1 MYPTNEK
8 LKTFF
13 DRNTIDT
20 NKQGINQYFGDS
32 ENMLVDMSKISSPDM
47 SDTQHE
53 QRVANSLK
61 LSETYGITYGDA
73 YKSFPQWA
81 KHYCGSEKDE
91 DVYRAI
97 SLSYFPEEKSPLPE
111 ANTLFNLFSPSDEAP
126 KESQVDATA
135 FEAVGQFAFDFME
148 SSVGGA
154 YRLLGQPEMANE
166 AVKRIEAYR
175 PELSSQTQQ
184 TLTSDE
190 WAADPRFWLY
200 QGTSLGMQILPIVKT
215 AQIASSIP
223 YAFQLGAKAAKGM
236 AYANSVTATAYYI
249 ANQNGTQ
256 AVSEAQQKGIEE
268 EKLNNVYTETFV
280 PSLYINL
287 AANALGFMTGQFGEG
302 AKGIKKLAGK
312 GLGGFLAGAVG
323 TEGELREQE
332 AQEKAIANNL
342 DVMIKTLPWWRPRTY
357 EALMGDDPEK
367 FKLATIAFIGE
378 SVGDS
383 VVGHIISTSRSQGDR
398 VLQRMYDTAKQQYG
412 SKYINSFET
421 PMEFVTD
428 FQKRSEADSL
438 KAATTI
444 KAHLE
449 SKEQLNTIFTQ
460 ASRELYE
467 FEVME
472 KEGKTLTTEQ
482 SRAKEVNKAIDFY
495 RKNPKKL
502 LQDAGMDT
510 PTSYLDFVKK
520 HSALLKEHVSK
531 ISMTKMRSV
540 GSAIGEGLEV
550 VRKRIQ
556 LSAKKFVDAK
566 GDYNKFK
573 ESMRKSL
580 GVAIDPH
587 LSELY
592 SNAEK
597 LLNSEALKQEIKA
610 KALYEVM
617 KKRFPDSYKPEL
629 KKISDAYTKRISTNN
644 LIALQ
649 QEMQDASTEQETME
663 MVSDESGRPITEVA
677 EKVPEKIQQTAERN
691 NEEVITPKRTDL
703 NVSTAF
709 NKFRVIDAIIE
720 EGGIAGKPKGQKGSN
735 YDGFIPLTETG
746 GLGQYFYR
754 KGGWTDL
761 DVLAQILYDKHVIS
775 EPNTDALWEELRG
788 DIFDYRQENEAVKH
802 DNRKRL
808 TEVEKQGANFETD
821 TANKKGKN
829 TKKVSVAE
837 LSIGDVIEIMPK
849 GVGKPE
855 KMTVVEIDADTYAM
869 TLEGGDTYGRQILDS
884 NKTIFVNKLK
894 RVVPANI
901 EHDIMLDKSRAE
913 YNKMVVDELSS
924 LAKINLSAKESKS
937 YIENIIEPM
946 ATKNITPKM
955 IGEQLNYFN
964 TTQFE
969 KTKTTAK
976 KATPFSVGRKQG
988 VVSQQSKIKNLQA
1001 EVASFIRRN
1010 TDLNKNLDAL
1020 RKKANFTKNKE
1031 QTIGDLTKQAREAF
1045 KGIKLPASIL
1055 TKIKDVSIAT
1065 EKTFDNKLGAAINAI
1080 ESASRDKRNSLAYK
1094 SIISSLKKIKKAKS
1108 TPQVIKNLDVPSQK
1122 ALMDT
1127 DFTNEI
1133 MDAID
1138 EGIKISVDEAD
1149 IPKWVTT
1156 AIDNLYGYSGKKNTV
1171 GAMSDSKLRVFV
1183 EVMDFYRQ
1191 VRNNPQKELKAKFE
1205 KLVNNAASKIHKE
1218 QHSFFSK
1225 RNKLQE
1231 HIFELPDGKII
1242 NTWYQDYW
1250 KNYNNWMLTPEVLM
1264 WKLDGNKYGTLSKV
1278 FSENMQHSES
1288 LKDSVQRA
1296 FYELDE
1302 AVFGR
1307 KREKINDLKWGQ
1319 SEHEFTDANGKKF
1332 MLSKYEVISMY
1343 LTAEQELGLNHLLK
1357 GGVRQQSKKG
1367 GISHHKINDATL
1379 QTMYKIMNSNT
1390 DLMTVASHTRDSYNM
1405 LSAYLN
1411 ERSRGLVGY
1420 DIATVPDYFPLFVSK
1435 GDTNA
1440 YNEIYKPTTSIND
1453 IKEFMA
1459 TTAATMNPYKQRD
1472 QKSNSPIMIGN
1483 ARNILMGSLKKDSQ
1497 YYGFAEAYRLGDA
1510 VLRNKTHGLEKA
1522 LTNTYGSQ
1530 SWKALNQ
1537 LMTDL
1542 KTNKYQQT
1550 MDSWVGSCINTLTKG
1565 ALSFNVPVM
1574 FMQPVSYNIARGEIE
1589 TKYWSKGLVNLP
1601 KYIKSNLAT
1610 KFDFMGKYSSNLFM
1624 RYRGQIGWS
1633 AGEALGKIADVKTKV
1648 GKVAQ
1653 TGMKGIQHNDNATIS
1668 AIWDAVTAEV
1678 EATQPTLTGDNKW
1691 DAVARRTEQVVHRTQ
1706 PTFYRTDRPALARSG
1721 SFLAIL
1727 TMRFSSQLIK
1737 NYALEVQSFTNLV
1750 QKQNTDMAMR
1760 TLTSLGIS
1768 MVQIMLIKALVSAA
1782 RREATEEIFNSR
1794 ENKDFAENLISQ
1806 MKSQSLG
1813 VATAATGQLGSL
1825 LLGIIAQTGY
1835 KKSGISE
1842 PISSAGAQLVRGILG
1857 IGELGLDFITEKR
1870 DNRGRLLWKKNLPR
1884 EIYQLGRASSLASGV
1899 GGGDFWTL
1907 GSYML
1912 SQNINKR

>member
-550 VRKRIQ
+550 VSKRIQ

-597 LLNSEALKQEIKA
+597 LVNSEAFKQEIKA

-629 KKISDAYTKRISTNN
+629 KKISDAYTKRTSTNN

-649 QEMQDASTEQETME
+649 QEMQGADTT
-663 MVSDESGRPITEVA
+663 
-677 EKVPEKIQQTAERN
+677 
-691 NEEVITPKRTDL
+691 NE
-703 NVSTAF
+703 
-709 NKFRVIDAIIE
+709 
-720 EGGIAGKPKGQKGSN
+720 AG
-735 YDGFIPLTETG
+735 
-746 GLGQYFYR
+746 
-754 KGGWTDL
+754 
-761 DVLAQILYDKHVIS
+761 VIS
-775 EPNTDALWEELRG
+775 EQAQP
-788 DIFDYRQENEAVKH
+788 
-802 DNRKRL
+802 
-808 TEVEKQGANFETD
+808 
-821 TANKKGKN
+821 
-829 TKKVSVAE
+829 
-837 LSIGDVIEIMPK
+837 
-849 GVGKPE
+849 
-855 KMTVVEIDADTYAM
+855 
-869 TLEGGDTYGRQILDS
+869 
-884 NKTIFVNKLK
+884 
-894 RVVPANI
+894 
-901 EHDIMLDKSRAE
+901 E

-924 LAKINLSAKESKS
+924 LAKTNLSAKESKS